1 MITEKEAQYLHRDD
15 RFTLE
20 AKAKQIY
27 KLKWKN
33 PNGFVQVE
41 SDDNPG
47 YTIELL
53 NRNLI
58 FLK

>member
-1 MITEKEAQYLHRDD
+1 MITEKEAQYLHRDN

-20 AKAKQIY
+20 ATSKKIY

-41 SDDNPG
+41 SDENPG
-47 YTIELL
+47 YTTELL
-53 NRNLI
+53 ARNLV